1 MATIRKRSTKQWQ
14 VQVRIAGHPTLSKTF
29 TSKVEANKWANE
41 KEDEIRSKVGVNG
54 KERKFKVVTGNK
66 KREGNRTHAQ
76 THGLTLDWLLVK
88 YQQEISFRKKG
99 HQHEVY
105 RLRMFRRDLGH
116 IALTNLTPPRL
127 LEWVDRRKKEVSP
140 TP

>member
-41 KEDEIRSKVGVNG
+41 KEDEIRFKVGIKE

-66 KREGNRTHAQ
+66 KREVNRTHAQ
-76 THGLTLDWLLVK
+76 PMDSPWIGCWSSINRRFL
-88 YQQEISFRKKG
+88 SGRKDTG
-99 HQHEVY
+99 T
-105 RLRMFRRDLGH
+105 RCTGSGC
-116 IALTNLTPPRL
+116 
-127 LEWVDRRKKEVSP
+127 LEA
-140 TP
+140 T